1 MLRPHPVLGAG
12 LAPSPFRGGRGIP
25 PKTQKL
31 LRPLPNLA
39 PRALSLENIKAHGT
53 HAPNEARPM
62 PQMTLDHIRHLAA
75 HDMSQ
80 VDAVIQAKLASDVV
94 LINQLSAYIINAG
107 GKRFRPMVLVLAARA
122 LGTPSPWAAQMAAV
136 VELIHTATLL
146 HDDVVDES
154 TLRRGRD
161 TANALFGNAASVLTG
176 DFLYSRAFEMMVEVQ
191 EPRVMAIL
199 AAATNRIA
207 EGEVLQLM
215 NMGDP
220 DVDEARYLE
229 VIVRKTATLF
239 EAATQLAAVLAG
251 ESAAVEGALA
261 AYGLH
266 LGIAFQL
273 IDDVLD
279 YTGDEAQTGKHVGDD
294 LSEGKPTLP
303 LIIAMARGDAA
314 TQSLIRR
321 AITEQDT
328 RDMPAIIAAIHHT
341 GALTHTIAQAQAQ
354 ADLARAALNS
364 LAESPY
370 KTALIALAT
379 LAVQRDH

>member
-1 MLRPHPVLGAG
+1 MPH
-12 LAPSPFRGGRGIP
+12 
-25 PKTQKL
+25 
-31 LRPLPNLA
+31 
-39 PRALSLENIKAHGT
+39 
-53 HAPNEARPM
+53 
-62 PQMTLDHIRHLAA
+62 MTVDHIRHLAA
-75 HDMSQ
+75 HDMAA
-80 VDAVIQAKLASDVV
+80 VDAVIQTKLASDVA
-94 LINQLSAYIINAG
+94 LINQLSAYIIHAG

-122 LGTPSPWAAQMAAV
+122 LGEPSPWAAQMAAV

-220 DVDEARYLE
+220 DVDEARYLD

-239 EAATQLAAVLAG
+239 EAATQLAAVLAKQP
-251 ESAAVEGALA
+251 AAQEQAMA

-266 LGIAFQL
+266 LGTAFQL

-279 YTGDEAQTGKHVGDD
+279 YTGDEAHTGKHVGDD

-303 LIIAMARGDAA
+303 LIIAMQRGDAA
-314 TQSLIRR
+314 TRALIRR
-321 AITEQDT
+321 AITEQDA
-328 RDMPAIIAAIHHT
+328 RPMADIIAAIQHT
-341 GALTHTIAQAQAQ
+341 GALAHTTAQAQHQ
-354 ADLARAALNS
+354 ADLAKKSISS
-364 LAESPY
+364 LPESPY
-370 KTALIALAT
+370 KTALIALADA
-379 LAVQRDH
+379 AVQRNH